1 MQLDNVYKLFA
12 YVEKVPWIQTFWFVI
27 LVMSLVLSLCLTCCS
42 NTDIRCCCFCCNVFN
57 RLLCLARRRKRGKKH
72 NQLRCK
78 ICRKSTSSVGVR
90 LGALQNKEVFCWI
103 ISEWFIRITDISIN
117 WTHDLNW
124 RKNSSKRL
132 FRTLKLNSFILNHI
146 AKLSFKIYII
156 MVLTL
161 ELQST
166 SCA

>member
-1 MQLDNVYKLFA
+1 MHFKKNIQYRMQLDNVYKLFA

-42 NTDIRCCCFCCNVFN
+42 NTDIRCCCFCCNVFS
-57 RLLCLARRRKRGKKH
+57 RMLCLARRRKRGEKH

-103 ISEWFIRITDISIN
+103 ISEWFIIRNVFSLWIFYPNLDIYTKTWSKWPQLRPRLLLHFGARII
-117 WTHDLNW
+117 
-124 RKNSSKRL
+124 
-132 FRTLKLNSFILNHI
+132 
-146 AKLSFKIYII
+146 
-156 MVLTL
+156 
-161 ELQST
+161 
-166 SCA
+166 

>member
-1 MQLDNVYKLFA
+1 MHFKKNIQYRMQLDNVYKLFA

-42 NTDIRCCCFCCNVFN
+42 NTDIRCCCFCCNVFS
-57 RLLCLARRRKRGKKH
+57 RMLCLARRRKRGEKH

-103 ISEWFIRITDISIN
+103 IFEIVLQIQ
-117 WTHDLNW
+117 
-124 RKNSSKRL
+124 SKWYIHRVNREKA
-132 FRTLKLNSFILNHI
+132 FYEIYHI
-146 AKLSFKIYII
+146 YETFKFAYKIWWNIDYEIPR
-156 MVLTL
+156 
-161 ELQST
+161 
-166 SCA
+166 

>member
-1 MQLDNVYKLFA
+1 MHFKKNIQYRMQLDNVYKLFA

-42 NTDIRCCCFCCNVFN
+42 NTDIRCCCFCCNVFS
-57 RLLCLARRRKRGKKH
+57 RLLCLARRRKRGEKH

-103 ISEWFIRITDISIN
+103 ISEWFIRIIKTNTLQFKTSNTMYNQKWNNEIN
-117 WTHDLNW
+117 DLKFIVCIDKKVFM
-124 RKNSSKRL
+124 KNPK
-132 FRTLKLNSFILNHI
+132 
-146 AKLSFKIYII
+146 
-156 MVLTL
+156 
-161 ELQST
+161 
-166 SCA
+166 

>member
-42 NTDIRCCCFCCNVFN
+42 NTDIRCCCFCCNLFN
-57 RLLCLARRRKRGKKH
+57 RLLCLARRRKRGEKH

-103 ISEWFIRITDISIN
+103 IFEIVLQIQ
-117 WTHDLNW
+117 
-124 RKNSSKRL
+124 SKHRVNRQKA
-132 FRTLKLNSFILNHI
+132 FYEIYHI
-146 AKLSFKIYII
+146 YETFKFAYKIWWNIDYEIPR
-156 MVLTL
+156 
-161 ELQST
+161 
-166 SCA
+166 